1 MAYGLWRS
9 YPTGKSTMTHEIITG
24 LPVKQSREVI
34 YAIRRVLCQ
43 LANN

>member
-1 MAYGLWRS
+1 MAYGLWRPC
-9 YPTGKSTMTHEIITG
+9 PTGKSTMTHEIITG